1 MSTGSIGKD
10 FSTLRKRLLSSERGT
25 IRKEFFSLRVAL
37 GFPNSYE
44 VGMANLGFQTIYRL
58 LNQMEGVVCERFF
71 VKLLDDRFDPA
82 KGGTHRDVKTLESNL
97 NIRNFDIIAFSISFE
112 LDYLNVLK
120 LLKISGIPLK
130 SFERS
135 AGEPL
140 IIAGGVA
147 ITLNPETMAPF
158 FDCLL
163 IGEGEEVLPDFIR
176 TYLQSANQRISKE
189 ERLFNLSKIKGVY
202 VPQFYDIIY
211 DQEGKIEKREIKKG
225 VFELIEKRKTD
236 VSKTETFSLISS
248 PYIHFKNSLLV
259 EVGRGCARG
268 CLFCA
273 AGYIYRPSRFYD
285 KDSILR
291 QVERHIGENRH
302 VGLVGS
308 LISDHPDL
316 GQICLNLHQK
326 GFEIGVSSFR
336 VDKIS
341 SNLMEILIKSGLRT
355 LTIAPEVGS
364 EKMWKV
370 INKNISEKD
379 ILMSAQ
385 IAAEASIDNLKLY
398 FMIGL
403 PFEEKEDIEGIIDL
417 IHQIHK
423 IYIKASN
430 STLTSDLTKGVN
442 LMVHTKGG
450 PSRKR
455 TIILSINPFVPKPH
469 TPFQWSAMNPEKELK
484 AKMKRI
490 ETKVKNLK
498 GVNLEKKSIRQAILQ
513 GILSVGNRRVGEGL
527 FYHIQESLTFPQAW
541 RKAGVDVNSIIFKEK
556 DLDSLLPWDIIDSG
570 INKEFLKKQFDKA
583 KEIANAYTKKS
594 NLPFTSSDE

>member
-1 MSTGSIGKD
+1 MSAGSIEKD
-10 FSTLRKRLLSSERGT
+10 FSTLRKKLLSSERGT

-44 VGMANLGFQTIYRL
+44 VGMSNLGFQTIYRL

-71 VKLLDDRFDPA
+71 AKLLDDRFDPTF
-82 KGGTHRDVKTLESNL
+82 GGTHRSVKTLESGI
-97 NIRNFDIIAFSISFE
+97 NIRNFDIIAFSIPFE
-112 LDYLNVLK
+112 LDYINVLK
-120 LLKISGIPLK
+120 LLKISSIPLK
-130 SFERS
+130 SSQRS
-135 AGEPL
+135 ADDPL

-147 ITLNPETMAPF
+147 ITLNPETTAPF

-163 IGEGEEVLPDFIR
+163 IGEAEDALPDFIR
-176 TYLQSANQRISKE
+176 TYLQFANKRISKE
-189 ERLFNLSKIKGVY
+189 EKLFNLSKIQGVY
-202 VPQFYDIIY
+202 VPQFYNIIY
-211 DQEGKIEKREIKKG
+211 DQEGKVEKREIKKG
-225 VFELIEKRKTD
+225 VFEKVEKRRAD
-236 VSKTETFSLISS
+236 VSKIETFSLISS

-273 AGYIYRPSRFYD
+273 AGHIYRPLRFHD

-291 QVERHIGENRH
+291 QVEKHIGENRH

-326 GFEIGVSSFR
+326 GLEIGVSSFR

-341 SNLMEILIKSGLRT
+341 SNLMEILIKSGLKT
-355 LTIAPEVGS
+355 LTVAPEVGS

-370 INKNISEKD
+370 INKNITRED
-379 ILMSAQ
+379 ILKSAQ
-385 IAAEASIDNLKLY
+385 IAAEASMDNLKLY

-403 PFEEKEDIEGIIDL
+403 PFEEKEDIEGIVLL

-423 IYIKASN
+423 IYIKDSH
-430 STLTSDLTKGVN
+430 S
-442 LMVHTKGG
+442 
-450 PSRKR
+450 PKR
-455 TIILSINPFVPKPH
+455 RLILSINPFVPKPH
-469 TPFQWSAMNPEKELK
+469 TPFQWSAMNSEKELK

-490 ETKVKNLK
+490 ETKVRNLK
-498 GVNLEKKSIRQAILQ
+498 GVHLEKKSIRQAILQ

-527 FYHIQESLTFPQAW
+527 FYHIQESLTLAQAW
-541 RKAGVDVNSIIFKEK
+541 RKAGVDVDSIIFKEK
-556 DLDSLLPWDIIDSG
+556 SFSSPLPWDIVDSG
-570 INKEFLKKQFDKA
+570 IDKSFLIKEFEKA
-583 KEIANAYTKKS
+583 KGIANTYTQKS
-594 NLPFTSSDE
+594 NLPFTLPDD

>member
-1 MSTGSIGKD
+1 MKD
-10 FSTLRKRLLSSERGT
+10 FSTPRKKLLSSERGT

-71 VKLLDDRFDPA
+71 AKYFDQTFDPA
-82 KGGTHRDVKTLESNL
+82 FGGTHRDVKTLESNL
-97 NIRNFDIIAFSISFE
+97 NLRSFDIIAFSISFE

-120 LLKISGIPLK
+120 LLQISGISLK
-130 SFERS
+130 SSQRS

-163 IGEGEEVLPDFIR
+163 IGEAEETLPDFIR

-189 ERLFNLSKIKGVY
+189 EKLFNLSKIKGVY

-211 DQEGKIEKREIKKG
+211 DQDGKIKNKEIRKG
-225 VFELIEKRKTD
+225 IPELIERRKAD
-236 VSKTETFSLISS
+236 VSKIETFSPISS
-248 PYIHFKNSLLV
+248 PYIHFKSSLLV

-273 AGYIYRPSRFYD
+273 AGYIYRPLRFHD
-285 KDSILR
+285 KDSILS
-291 QVERHIGENRH
+291 QVERYIGENRH

-326 GFEIGVSSFR
+326 GLEIGVSSFR

-370 INKNISEKD
+370 INKNISREDVLK
-379 ILMSAQ
+379 SAR
-385 IAAEASIDNLKLY
+385 IAAEAFIDNLKLY

-417 IHQIHK
+417 IQQIHK

-430 STLTSDLTKGVN
+430 SDRSGDLTKGGSS
-442 LMVHTKGG
+442 H
-450 PSRKR
+450 KR
-455 TIILSINPFVPKPH
+455 TIILSINPFVSKPH
-469 TPFQWSAMNPEKELK
+469 TPFQWSAMNSEKELK

-498 GVNLEKKSIRQAILQ
+498 GVHLEKKSIRQAILQ
-513 GILSVGNRRVGEGL
+513 GILSVGNRKVGEGL
-527 FYHIQESLTFPQAW
+527 FYHIQENLTLRQAW
-541 RKAGVDVNSIIFKEK
+541 RKAGIDVDSIIFKEK
-556 DLDSLLPWDIIDSG
+556 DFSSPLPWDIVDSG
-570 INKEFLKKQFDKA
+570 IDKSFLIKEFEKA
-583 KEIANAYTKKS
+583 KGIANAYTKNPNFLSFRQTDKETK
-594 NLPFTSSDE
+594 P

>member
-1 MSTGSIGKD
+1 MKD
-10 FSTLRKRLLSSERGT
+10 FSTPRKKLLSSERGT

-44 VGMANLGFQTIYRL
+44 VGMANLGYQTVYRL
-58 LNQMEGVVCERFF
+58 LNEMEGVVCERFF
-71 VKLLDDRFDPA
+71 AKLLDDRFDPA
-82 KGGTHRDVKTLESNL
+82 FGGTHRDVKTLESNL
-97 NIRNFDIIAFSISFE
+97 SIRNFDIIAFSISFE

-120 LLKISGIPLK
+120 LLQISGIPLK
-130 SFERS
+130 SSQRS
-135 AGEPL
+135 ADEAL

-147 ITLNPETMAPF
+147 VTLNPETMAPF

-163 IGEGEEVLPDFIR
+163 IGEAEEALPDFIR

-189 ERLFNLSKIKGVY
+189 ERLFNLSKIEGVY
-202 VPQFYDIIY
+202 VPQFYDITY
-211 DQEGKIEKREIKKG
+211 DEKGKIKNKEIRKG
-225 VFELIEKRKTD
+225 VPELIERRKAD
-236 VSKTETFSLISS
+236 VSKIETFSPMSS

-273 AGYIYRPSRFYD
+273 AGYIYRPPRFHD

-291 QVERHIGENRH
+291 QVEKHIGENRH

-355 LTIAPEVGS
+355 LTVAPEVGS

-370 INKNISEKD
+370 INKNISKED
-379 ILMSAQ
+379 ILKSTR
-385 IAAEASIDNLKLY
+385 IAAQTFIDNLKLY

-417 IHQIHK
+417 IHEIHK
-423 IYIKASN
+423 IYIKASS
-430 STLTSDLTKGVN
+430 STRTGDL
-442 LMVHTKGG
+442 TKGG
-450 PSRKR
+450 PSHKR

-469 TPFQWSAMNPEKELK
+469 TPFQWSAMNSEKELK

-490 ETKVKNLK
+490 ESKVKNLK
-498 GVNLEKKSIRQAILQ
+498 GVHLEKKSIRQAILQ

-527 FYHIQESLTFPQAW
+527 FYHIQESLTLPQAW
-541 RKAGVDVNSIIFKEK
+541 RKTGVDVDSIIFKEK
-556 DLDSLLPWDIIDSG
+556 DFSSPLSWDIVDSG
-570 INKEFLKKQFDKA
+570 IDKSFLIKEFEKA
-583 KEIANAYTKKS
+583 KGIANAYTKNPNSLSLYQTDKETK
-594 NLPFTSSDE
+594 P

>member
-1 MSTGSIGKD
+1 MRN
-10 FSTLRKRLLSSERGT
+10 FPTLRKKLLSSERGAV
-25 IRKEFFSLRVAL
+25 RKKFFSLRVAL

-44 VGMANLGFQTIYRL
+44 VGMSNLGFQTIYRL

-71 VKLLDDRFDPA
+71 AKLLDDRFNPA
-82 KGGTHRDVKTLESNL
+82 KSGTHRDVKTLESGI

-130 SFERS
+130 SSQRS

-163 IGEGEEVLPDFIR
+163 IGEAEETLPDFIQ
-176 TYLQSANQRISKE
+176 TYLQSAKQRISKE

-211 DQEGKIEKREIKKG
+211 DQDGKIKNKEIRKG
-225 VFELIEKRKTD
+225 IPELIERRKAD

-248 PYIHFKNSLLV
+248 PHIHFKNSLLV

-273 AGYIYRPSRFYD
+273 AGYIYRPPRFYD

-291 QVERHIGENRH
+291 QVEEHIGENRH

-341 SNLMEILIKSGLRT
+341 SNLIEILIKSGLRT

-370 INKNISEKD
+370 INKNISQKD
-379 ILMSAQ
+379 ILKSAK
-385 IAAEASIDNLKLY
+385 IAAEAFIDNLKLY

-423 IYIKASN
+423 IYIKPLS
-430 STLTSDLTKGVN
+430 STHTDN
-442 LMVHTKGG
+442 FTKGG
-450 PSRKR
+450 SSHKR

-469 TPFQWSAMNPEKELK
+469 TPFQWSTMNSEKELK

-498 GVNLEKKSIRQAILQ
+498 GVHLEKKSIRQAILQ
-513 GILSVGNRRVGEGL
+513 GILSVGNQKVGEGL
-527 FYHIQESLTFPQAW
+527 FYHIQENLTLPQAW
-541 RKAGVDVNSIIFKEK
+541 RKAGVDVDSIIFKEK
-556 DLDSLLPWDIIDSG
+556 NLSSPLPWDIVDSG
-570 INKEFLKKQFDKA
+570 IDKSFLIKEFEKA
-583 KEIANAYTKKS
+583 KEIANAYTKNPNSLSLCQTDKETK
-594 NLPFTSSDE
+594 P

>member
-10 FSTLRKRLLSSERGT
+10 FSKLRKELLSSERGT
-25 IRKEFFSLRVAL
+25 ILKKSFSLRVAL

-44 VGMANLGFQTIYRL
+44 VGMANLGYQTIYRL
-58 LNQMEGVVCERFF
+58 LNQMEEVACERFF
-71 VKLLDDRFDPA
+71 AKYFDDGFDLST
-82 KGGTHRDVKTLESNL
+82 GEGIKTLESNL
-97 NIRNFDIIAFSISFE
+97 NVRSFDIIAFSISFE
-112 LDYLNVLK
+112 LDYPNVLK

-130 SFERS
+130 SSQRG

-147 ITLNPETMAPF
+147 ITLNPEIMAPF

-163 IGEGEEVLPDFIR
+163 IGETEEALPEFIK
-176 TYLQSANQRISKE
+176 THLQSANQRISKE

-211 DQEGKIEKREIKKG
+211 DQEGKIVERKTTKG
-225 VFELIEKRKTD
+225 LPKLIERRKAD
-236 VSKTETFSLISS
+236 VSKIETFSPLSS

-273 AGYIYRPSRFYD
+273 AGYIYRPCRFHN
-285 KDSILR
+285 KDSILS
-291 QVERHIGENRH
+291 QAEKYIGENRH
-302 VGLVGS
+302 IGLVGS

-316 GQICLNLHQK
+316 GQICLNLHQR
-326 GFEIGVSSFR
+326 GLEIGISSMR

-341 SNLMEILIKSGLRT
+341 PNLLDILIKSGLKT
-355 LTIAPEVGS
+355 LAIAPEVGS

-370 INKNISEKD
+370 INKNISRED
-379 ILMSAQ
+379 ILKSAR
-385 IAAEASIDNLKLY
+385 IAAEAYVNNLKLY

-403 PFEEKEDIEGIIDL
+403 PFEDKEDIEGIIDL
-417 IHQIHK
+417 IQQIHE

-430 STLTSDLTKGVN
+430 SNLTGDSTKGMN
-442 LMVHTKGG
+442 QMVHTKGG
-450 PSRKR
+450 PSHKGRL
-455 TIILSINPFVPKPH
+455 ILSINPFVPKPH
-469 TPFQWSAMNPEKELK
+469 TPFQWSAMNTEKELK

-498 GVNLEKKSIRQAILQ
+498 GVHLEKKSVREAILQ

-527 FYHIQESLTFPQAW
+527 FYHIQENLTLSQAW
-541 RKAGVDVNSIIFKEK
+541 RKAGVDVNSIILKEK
-556 DLDSLLPWDIIDSG
+556 DLDSFLPWDIVDSG
-570 INKEFLKKQFDKA
+570 IDKEFLKKQFEKA
-583 KEIANAYTKKS
+583 KKISGVYTKESKS
-594 NLPFTSSDE
+594 PFALSDR

>member
-1 MSTGSIGKD
+1 MRD
-10 FSTLRKRLLSSERGT
+10 FSTLRKKLLSSERGT
-25 IRKEFFSLRVAL
+25 IRKKFFSLRVAL

-71 VKLLDDRFDPA
+71 ARPLDDRFDPA
-82 KGGTHRDVKTLESNL
+82 FGGTHRDVKTLESNL
-97 NIRNFDIIAFSISFE
+97 NLRNFDIIAFSISFE

-120 LLKISGIPLK
+120 ILKISGIPLK
-130 SFERS
+130 SSQRS
-135 AGEPL
+135 AGGPL

-202 VPQFYDIIY
+202 VPRFYNIIY
-211 DQEGKIEKREIKKG
+211 DREGKIEKREIKKE
-225 VFELIEKRKTD
+225 VFELIEKRKAD
-236 VSKTETFSLISS
+236 VSKIETFSLISS
-248 PYIHFKNSLLV
+248 THIHFKNSLLV

-268 CLFCA
+268 CRFCA
-273 AGYIYRPSRFYD
+273 AGYIYSPCRFYD
-285 KDSILR
+285 KDSILS
-291 QVERHIGENRH
+291 QVERHVGKNRH

-326 GFEIGVSSFR
+326 GLEIGVSSFR

-364 EKMWKV
+364 EKMWRV
-370 INKNISEKD
+370 IKKNISRED
-379 ILMSAQ
+379 ILKSAQ
-385 IAAEASIDNLKLY
+385 IAAEAFIDNLKLY

-423 IYIKASN
+423 IYIKPLS
-430 STLTSDLTKGVN
+430 STHTDNFTKGV
-442 LMVHTKGG
+442 VSHKI
-450 PSRKR
+450 K
-455 TIILSINPFVPKPH
+455 IILSINPFVPKPH
-469 TPFQWSAMNPEKELK
+469 TPFQWSAMNSEKELK
-484 AKMKRI
+484 TKMKRI

-498 GVNLEKKSIRQAILQ
+498 GVHLEKKSIRQAILQ

-527 FYHIQESLTFPQAW
+527 FYHIQENLTLHQSW
-541 RKAGVDVNSIIFKEK
+541 RKAGVDVDSIIFKEK
-556 DLDSLLPWDIIDSG
+556 DFSSPLPWDIVDSG
-570 INKEFLKKQFDKA
+570 IDKSFLIKQFEKA
-583 KEIANAYTKKS
+583 KEIANAYTEKS
-594 NLPFTSSDE
+594 MLPFTSSDE

>member
-1 MSTGSIGKD
+1 MKD
-10 FSTLRKRLLSSERGT
+10 FSTLRKKLLSSERGA

-71 VKLLDDRFDPA
+71 AKLLDDRFDPA
-82 KGGTHRDVKTLESNL
+82 FGGTHRGVKTLESNL
-97 NIRNFDIIAFSISFE
+97 NVRNFDIIAFSISFE

-120 LLKISGIPLK
+120 LLKISDIPLK
-130 SFERS
+130 SSQRS

-140 IIAGGVA
+140 VIAGGVA

-163 IGEGEEVLPDFIR
+163 IGEAEEVLPNFIR

-189 ERLFNLSKIKGVY
+189 ERLINLSKIKGVY
-202 VPQFYDIIY
+202 VPRFYNIIY
-211 DQEGKIEKREIKKG
+211 DQDGKIKNKEIRKG
-225 VFELIEKRKTD
+225 IPELIERRKAD
-236 VSKTETFSLISS
+236 VSKIKTFSLISS

-273 AGYIYRPSRFYD
+273 AGYIYRPPRFYD

-291 QVERHIGENRH
+291 QVEKHIGENRH

-326 GFEIGVSSFR
+326 GFDIGVSSFR

-341 SNLMEILIKSGLRT
+341 YDLMEILIKSGLKT
-355 LTIAPEVGS
+355 LTVAPEVGS

-370 INKNISEKD
+370 INKNISRED
-379 ILMSAQ
+379 ILKSAR
-385 IAAEASIDNLKLY
+385 IAAEAGIDNLKLY

-403 PFEEKEDIEGIIDL
+403 PFEKKEDIEGVVDL
-417 IHQIHK
+417 IHQIHE
-423 IYIKASN
+423 IYITPSS
-430 STLTSDLTKGVN
+430 STHTDNFTKGV
-442 LMVHTKGG
+442 VSHK
-450 PSRKR
+450 RK
-455 TIILSINPFVPKPH
+455 IILSINPFVPKPH
-469 TPFQWSAMNPEKELK
+469 TPFQWSAMNSEKELN

-498 GVNLEKKSIRQAILQ
+498 GVHLEKKSIRQAILQ
-513 GILSVGNRRVGEGL
+513 GILSLGNRRVGEGL
-527 FYHIQESLTFPQAW
+527 FYHIQENQTLPQAW
-541 RKAGVDVNSIIFKEK
+541 RKAEVDVNSIIFKEK
-556 DLDSLLPWDIIDSG
+556 DLDSSLPWDIVDSG
-570 INKEFLKKQFDKA
+570 IDKNFLIKEFEKA

-594 NLPFTSSDE
+594 

>member
-1 MSTGSIGKD
+1 MRN
-10 FSTLRKRLLSSERGT
+10 FPTLRKKLLSSERGT
-25 IRKEFFSLRVAL
+25 IRKKFFSLRVAL

-44 VGMANLGFQTIYRL
+44 VGMSNLGFQTIYRL

-71 VKLLDDRFDPA
+71 AKLPDDRFDPT
-82 KGGTHRDVKTLESNL
+82 KGGAHRGVKTLESNL

-112 LDYLNVLK
+112 LDYLNALK

-130 SFERS
+130 SSERS
-135 AGEPL
+135 ADEPL

-163 IGEGEEVLPDFIR
+163 IGEAEEVLPDFIR
-176 TYLQSANQRISKE
+176 MYSQSANQKISKE
-189 ERLFNLSKIKGVY
+189 ERLFNLSTIQGIY
-202 VPQFYDIIY
+202 VPQFYNIIY
-211 DQEGKIEKREIKKG
+211 DQDGKIEKREIKKG
-225 VFELIEKRKTD
+225 VFELIEKRKAD
-236 VSKTETFSLISS
+236 VSEIETFSLISS
-248 PYIHFKNSLLV
+248 PHIHFKNSLLV

-273 AGYIYRPSRFYD
+273 AGYIYRPPRFYD

-326 GFEIGVSSFR
+326 GLEIGVSSFR

-341 SNLMEILIKSGLRT
+341 SDLMEILIKSGLKT

-370 INKNISEKD
+370 INKNISRED
-379 ILMSAQ
+379 ILKSAQ
-385 IAAEASIDNLKLY
+385 IAAEAGIDNLKLY

-403 PFEEKEDIEGIIDL
+403 PFEEKEDIEGIVDL
-417 IHQIHK
+417 IHQIQR
-423 IYIKASN
+423 IYIKPSSSAQTNN
-430 STLTSDLTKGVN
+430 STKGV
-442 LMVHTKGG
+442 VSH
-450 PSRKR
+450 KR

-469 TPFQWSAMNPEKELK
+469 TPFQWSAMNSEIELK
-484 AKMKRI
+484 AKLKRI

-498 GVNLEKKSIRQAILQ
+498 GVHLEKKSIRQAILQ
-513 GILSVGNRRVGEGL
+513 GILSVGNRKVGEGL
-527 FYHIQESLTFPQAW
+527 FYHIQENLTFPQAW
-541 RKAGVDVNSIIFKEK
+541 RKAGVDVNSIIFKQRNFA
-556 DLDSLLPWDIIDSG
+556 SSLPWDIIDSG
-570 INKEFLKKQFDKA
+570 INKSSLTKKFEKA
-583 KEIANAYTKKS
+583 KEISNAYAKKFRPS
-594 NLPFTSSDE
+594 FASRDG

>member
-1 MSTGSIGKD
+1 MKD
-10 FSTLRKRLLSSERGT
+10 FSTLRKKLLSSERGT
-25 IRKEFFSLRVAL
+25 IRKESFSLRVAL

-44 VGMANLGFQTIYRL
+44 VGMSNLGFQTIYRL

-71 VKLLDDRFDPA
+71 AKLLDDRFDTA
-82 KGGTHRDVKTLESNL
+82 KGETHRDVKTLESNL
-97 NIRNFDIIAFSISFE
+97 NLRNFDIIAFSISFE

-120 LLKISGIPLK
+120 LLQISGIPLK
-130 SFERS
+130 SSQRS

-163 IGEGEEVLPDFIR
+163 IGEAEDALPDFIR

-189 ERLFNLSKIKGVY
+189 ERLFNLSKIEGVY
-202 VPQFYDIIY
+202 VPQFYDITY
-211 DQEGKIEKREIKKG
+211 DEKGKIKNKEIRKG
-225 VFELIEKRKTD
+225 VPELIEKRKAD
-236 VSKTETFSLISS
+236 VNKIETFSLISS
-248 PYIHFKNSLLV
+248 PHIHFKNSLLI

-273 AGYIYRPSRFYD
+273 AGYIYRPPRFHD

-341 SNLMEILIKSGLRT
+341 SNLMEILINSGLKT
-355 LTIAPEVGS
+355 LTVAPEVGS

-370 INKNISEKD
+370 INKNISRED
-379 ILMSAQ
+379 ILKSAR
-385 IAAEASIDNLKLY
+385 IAAEAFIDNLKLY

-403 PFEEKEDIEGIIDL
+403 PFEEKEDIEEIIDL
-417 IHQIHK
+417 IQQIHK
-423 IYIKASN
+423 IYIKASSSN
-430 STLTSDLTKGVN
+430 PTGD
-442 LMVHTKGG
+442 HTKGG
-450 PSRKR
+450 SSHKR

-469 TPFQWSAMNPEKELK
+469 TPFQWSAMNSEKELK

-498 GVNLEKKSIRQAILQ
+498 GVHLEKKSIRQAILQ

-527 FYHIQESLTFPQAW
+527 FYHIQESLTLPQAW
-541 RKAGVDVNSIIFKEK
+541 RKAGVDVDSIIFKEK
-556 DLDSLLPWDIIDSG
+556 DFSSPLPWDIVDSG
-570 INKEFLKKQFDKA
+570 IDKSFLIKEFEKA
-583 KEIANAYTKKS
+583 KEIANAYTEKPK
-594 NLPFTSSDE
+594 LPFALSDG

>member
-1 MSTGSIGKD
+1 MRD
-10 FSTLRKRLLSSERGT
+10 FSTLRKKLLSSERGT

-71 VKLLDDRFDPA
+71 AKLLADRFDPA
-82 KGGTHRDVKTLESNL
+82 ESGTHRGVKTLESNL
-97 NIRNFDIIAFSISFE
+97 SIRNFDIIAFSISFE

-120 LLKISGIPLK
+120 LLQISGIPLK
-130 SFERS
+130 SSERS

-163 IGEGEEVLPDFIR
+163 IGEAEETLPDFIR
-176 TYLQSANQRISKE
+176 TSLQSANQRISKE
-189 ERLFNLSKIKGVY
+189 ERLFNLSKIKGVC

-211 DQEGKIEKREIKKG
+211 DREGKIEKREIKKG
-225 VFELIEKRKTD
+225 VFELIEKRKAD
-236 VSKTETFSLISS
+236 VSKIETFSPMSS

-273 AGYIYRPSRFYD
+273 AGYIYRPCRFYD
-285 KDSILR
+285 KDSILS
-291 QVERHIGENRH
+291 QVERHVGGNRH

-316 GQICLNLHQK
+316 VQICLNLHQK
-326 GFEIGVSSFR
+326 GFDIGVSSFR

-341 SNLMEILIKSGLRT
+341 SNLMEILIKSGLKT

-370 INKNISEKD
+370 IKKNIFRED
-379 ILMSAQ
+379 ILNSAK

-423 IYIKASN
+423 IYIEATN
-430 STLTSDLTKGVN
+430 SDRSGDLTKDS
-442 LMVHTKGG
+442 
-450 PSRKR
+450 PSHKR

-469 TPFQWSAMNPEKELK
+469 TPFQWSAMNSEKELK

-498 GVNLEKKSIRQAILQ
+498 GVHLEKKSIRQAILQ

-527 FYHIQESLTFPQAW
+527 FYHIQENLTLPQAW
-541 RKAGVDVNSIIFKEK
+541 RKAGVDVDLIIFKEK
-556 DLDSLLPWDIIDSG
+556 NLSSPLPWDIVDSG
-570 INKEFLKKQFDKA
+570 IDKSFLIKEFKKA
-583 KEIANAYTKKS
+583 KGIANAYTKKS
-594 NLPFTSSDE
+594 KPPFALSDG

>member
-1 MSTGSIGKD
+1 MKD
-10 FSTLRKRLLSSERGT
+10 FYKLRKELLSSERGT
-25 IRKEFFSLRVAL
+25 IRKKSFFLRVAL

-44 VGMANLGFQTIYRL
+44 VGMSNLGYQTIYRL

-71 VKLLDDRFDPA
+71 AKYFDDDLDLSTGQGA
-82 KGGTHRDVKTLESNL
+82 KTLESGL
-97 NIRNFDIIAFSISFE
+97 NIRNFDIIAFSVSFE

-130 SFERS
+130 SSQRS
-135 AGEPL
+135 MGAPL

-163 IGEGEEVLPDFIR
+163 IGEAEEALPDFIS
-176 TYLQSANQRISKE
+176 TYLQSKDPKISKE
-189 ERLFNLSKIKGVY
+189 ERLLDLSKIEGVY

-211 DQEGKIEKREIKKG
+211 DQAGEIKKREVKKG
-225 VFELIEKRKTD
+225 VPEMVERRKAD
-236 VSKTETFSLISS
+236 VSKIETFSLVSS

-273 AGYIYRPSRFYD
+273 AGYIYRPCRFHN
-285 KDSILR
+285 KDSILN

-316 GQICLNLHQK
+316 EQICSNLHQK
-326 GFEIGVSSFR
+326 GFDIGVSSLR

-341 SNLMEILIKSGLRT
+341 TNLTDLLIKSGLKT

-370 INKNISEKD
+370 INKNISRED
-379 ILMSAQ
+379 ILKSAR
-385 IAAEASIDNLKLY
+385 ISAETSIHNLKLY

-403 PFEEKEDIEGIIDL
+403 PFGDKEDIEGIIDL
-417 IHQIHK
+417 IQQIHE

-430 STLTSDLTKGVN
+430 SARTGDSTKGMN
-442 LMVHTKGG
+442 QMVHTKGG
-450 PSRKR
+450 SSGKKR
-455 TIILSINPFVPKPH
+455 LILSINPFVPKPH
-469 TPFQWSAMNPEKELK
+469 TPFQWSAMNSEKELK

-498 GVNLEKKSIRQAILQ
+498 GVHLEKKSIREAILQ

-527 FYHIQESLTFPQAW
+527 FYHIQENLTLPQAW
-541 RKAGVDVNSIIFKEK
+541 RKAGVDVDSIIFKER
-556 DLDSLLPWDIIDSG
+556 DFDSSLPWDIIDSG
-570 INKEFLKKQFDKA
+570 TNKEFLKKQFEKA
-583 KEIANAYTKKS
+583 KKIAKAYYWIVT
-594 NLPFTSSDE
+594 